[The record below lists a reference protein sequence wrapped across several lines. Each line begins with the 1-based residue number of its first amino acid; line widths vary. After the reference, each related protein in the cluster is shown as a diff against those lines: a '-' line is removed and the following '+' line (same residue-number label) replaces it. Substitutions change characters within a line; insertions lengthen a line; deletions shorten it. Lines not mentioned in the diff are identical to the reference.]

1 METRLNLLCEA
12 GVIDRDICSG
22 MLQVVRLLNDE
33 WQLPVHTEQG
43 TMAMTHMASALM
55 RSRRGE
61 VIEALDSELLAE
73 LTQSSHWPAILL
85 VHQTLLNE
93 FRVTI
98 HANEE
103 GYLLANLYGL
113 WMAAHEGV

>member
-1 METRLNLLCEA
+1 MENRLNLLCEA
-12 GVIDRDICSG
+12 GVIDKDICSG
-22 MLQVVRLLNDE
+22 MLQVVRRLDAE
-33 WQLPVHTEQG
+33 WHLPVHTEQG
-43 TMAMTHMASALM
+43 AMAMTHMASALM

-73 LTQSSHWPAILL
+73 LAQSDIWPTLLL
-85 VHQTLLNE
+85 VNQTLLKE
-93 FRVTI
+93 FAVTL

-113 WMAAHEGV
+113 WMAAEEGV

>member
-1 METRLNLLCEA
+1 MLRVVKRL
-12 GVIDRDICSG
+12 
-22 MLQVVRLLNDE
+22 DE
-33 WQLPVHTEQG
+33 EWNLPVYSEQG
-43 TMAMTHMASALM
+43 TMAITHMANALM
-55 RSRRGE
+55 RSRKGE

-73 LTQSSHWPAILL
+73 LTQSSQWPAILL
-85 VHQTLLNE
+85 AHHALVNE
-93 FRVTI
+93 FAVTL